1 MRTLL
6 RTMVLASA
14 LIVLAAPDSDATLIT
29 LSVDP
34 GLSSLAPEV
43 GAPQA
48 LSGTIVVDIGSLPL
62 GGVNTSFDVIGLAV
76 TASGGATFGL
86 DPGIANP
93 GLGVLNPAG
102 SFLVPTLFVR
112 ITDGDVTDLP
122 IPDVSGSVVFA
133 NGGTSIRGVATA
145 FEIQTTSG
153 LVSLSLVAV
162 PEPATAVLLTIGL
175 AALGAR
181 RNRQTICR

>member
-6 RTMVLASA
+6 RTIVLASA
-14 LIVLAAPDSDATLIT
+14 LIALAAPDAEATLIT

-34 GLSSLAPEV
+34 ALSSLTPEI

-48 LSGTIVVDIGSLPL
+48 LAGTIVVDVGSLPL
-62 GGVNTSFDVIGLAV
+62 GGANTSFDVVGLAL
-76 TASGGATFGL
+76 TASGGATIGL
-86 DPGIANP
+86 DDGIANP
-93 GLGVLNPAG
+93 GLGVLSPAG

-122 IPDVSGSVVFA
+122 IPDVTGSVVFGS
-133 NGGTSIRGVATA
+133 GGTSIRGLTTA

-153 LVSLSLVAV
+153 IVSLQLVAV
-162 PEPATAVLLTIGL
+162 PEPTTAALLTAGL

-181 RNRQTICR
+181 RRQENCR

>member
-6 RTMVLASA
+6 RSIVLASA
-14 LIVLAAPDSDATLIT
+14 LLALVAPNAQATLIT
-29 LSVDP
+29 LSVDSA
-34 GLSSLAPEV
+34 LSSLTPEI

-62 GGVNTSFDVIGLAV
+62 GGSNTSFDVIGLAL

-112 ITDGDVTDLP
+112 ITDGDLTDLP
-122 IPDVSGSVVFA
+122 IPDVTGSVVFGS
-133 NGGTSIRGVATA
+133 GGASISGLATA

-162 PEPATAVLLTIGL
+162 PEPATAVLLTAGL
-175 AALGAR
+175 AALCAR
-181 RNRQTICR
+181 RRQENCR